1 MEKTEI
7 KFGTDGWRGVIA
19 EDFTF
24 DNVRRVAQA
33 TADYWNRVGQA
44 SRLSSAGEGTGETP
58 ALRNTAIVGYDNR
71 FLSEVYAKLVCEVM
85 AANGIKAF
93 YPPVAPPTPAVSYAV
108 RDRKLCGAVM
118 ITASHNPPQFNGY
131 KIKADYAGPA
141 DPEICSQIEKRIDQ
155 SPVRSVSFDEAVR
168 DGTIELYDPRPAHV
182 SALKKL
188 ADVNKIRSARLKVV
202 VDSMHGCGGSVLE
215 EIVGQPSWLPRGKG
229 SASWKLALQTI
240 RANRDPLFG
249 GVNPEPISKNL
260 GALCTAVKAA
270 RADIG
275 VATDGDADRTGV
287 VDNRGRYVSIQ
298 LVFAMLLLH
307 LLRNRKEKGG
317 RVVRSTNCTVLVDRI
332 CQAYGL
338 ECVEVPVG
346 FKYICEQMRQHDVL
360 LGGEE
365 SGGLGFRGHI
375 PERDGIL
382 ANLML
387 LEMLATTKKSLTRI
401 IADLQK
407 EFGKS
412 AYDRID
418 MHYPLEKRGQL
429 IETLRR
435 DPPRGLLGSPLAEM
449 KAFDGVKYIA
459 KDDSC
464 LMFRA
469 SGTEPIIRI
478 YSEAANIQRV
488 KKLLN
493 HGKNLA
499 LKIGGS

>member
-1 MEKTEI
+1 MNTRP

-24 DNVRRVAQA
+24 DNVRRAAQA
-33 TADYWNRVGQA
+33 TASFWNETAGQ
-44 SRLSSAGEGTGETP
+44 
-58 ALRNTAIVGYDNR
+58 RNKLAMVGYDGR
-71 FLSEVYAKLVCEVM
+71 FLSEVYAKLVCEVL
-85 AANGIKAF
+85 AANGIHAL
-93 YPPVAPPTPAVSYAV
+93 YAPEMVPVPAVAFAV
-108 RDRKLCGAVM
+108 RDPDIRCQGAVM

-141 DPEICSQIEKRIDQ
+141 DPELCRLVEAHIDRL
-155 SPVRSVSFDEAVR
+155 PVKTLRFE
-168 DGTIELYDPRPAHV
+168 DGLKEGSIELYDPRPAHFAAV
-182 SALKKL
+182 KKL
-188 ADVNKIRSARLKVV
+188 VDLQAIRRAKLRVV
-202 VDSMHGCGGSVLE
+202 VDSMHGAGGTLLQGL
-215 EIVGQPSWLPRGKG
+215 ILGQAPARRIDVT
-229 SASWKLALQTI
+229 TI
-240 RANRDPLFG
+240 RSNRDPLFG

-260 GALCTAVKAA
+260 GALCVAVKAA

-307 LLRNRKEKGG
+307 LLRNRKWKGG

-332 CQAYGL
+332 CQAHGL
-338 ECVEVPVG
+338 KCVEVPVG

-360 LGGEE
+360 IGGEE
-365 SGGLGFRGHI
+365 SGGFGFRGHI

-387 LEMLATTKKSLTRI
+387 LEMLAMTKKSVTQI
-401 IADLQK
+401 VADIQK

-418 MHYPLEKRGQL
+418 IHYPLEKRQNL

-435 DPPRGLLGSPLAEM
+435 KPPRDLLGTPLARVNDS
-449 KAFDGVKYIA
+449 DGVKYIA
-459 KDDSC
+459 ADDSW

-478 YSEAANIQRV
+478 YSEAAGATRLKQ
-488 KKLLN
+488 LLE
-493 HGKNLA
+493 HGRNLA
-499 LKIGGS
+499 LRIAG